1 MLVTAKYLRVPI
13 TAVCATQTLDPSMR
27 EIALTLEDWAIIQ
40 ALEDL
45 FKIFLSPSQKMQAS
59 AYPTLNYVVPKYLK
73 MIEKLKATIQTVGD
87 KTTIGLACTAAL
99 LKLDEYY
106 TLATSKHC
114 SHSVVATVCDP
125 RMNVAVFQWL
135 WPTSIDDTKRHRVLA
150 QFRTVYSQYNS
161 REYQL
166 KNERIEQ
173 QIQLEVEDQMELD
186 SDDDLY
192 ATTTTSY
199 QEPEWKRW
207 NSEGCPGPQTDIL
220 KYWAAKQY
228 QYPVVAKI
236 ARDYLA
242 IPATSAASER
252 IFSNGSDIITKK
264 RNRLSPST
272 VRYLLC
278 LRD

>member
-1 MLVTAKYLRVPI
+1 MG
-13 TAVCATQTLDPSMR
+13 VCL
-27 EIALTLEDWAIIQ
+27 
-40 ALEDL
+40 
-45 FKIFLSPSQKMQAS
+45 
-59 AYPTLNYVVPKYLK
+59 
-73 MIEKLKATIQTVGD
+73 
-87 KTTIGLACTAAL
+87 
-99 LKLDEYY
+99 
-106 TLATSKHC
+106 
-114 SHSVVATVCDP
+114 
-125 RMNVAVFQWL
+125 
-135 WPTSIDDTKRHRVLA
+135 
-150 QFRTVYSQYNS
+150 
-161 REYQL
+161 
-166 KNERIEQ
+166 
-173 QIQLEVEDQMELD
+173 VEDQIELD

-252 IFSNGSDIITKK
+252 VFSNGSDIITKK

-278 LRD
+278 LRDWGHLPEAIDSDGDGDDELEE